1 VFCNGSRCLGREHYF
16 VAPPV
21 KKQILEGKDVNLT
34 ILLSSKYDLPQQH
47 TMQSGGLT
55 VELNTKKDV
64 RLEHNLSLE
73 EFNQALLPQRLQAL
87 LCTLCDQI

>member
-1 VFCNGSRCLGREHYF
+1 MYSEDLPKMDF

-73 EFNQALLPQRLQAL
+73 EFNRAFRKYRNIMCNAYPHRKAE
-87 LCTLCDQI
+87 